1 MHTYTC
7 TCWAGCVCVCVYN
20 VNAHVNSN
28 AKLSKGVFGFKVKT
42 NWQRKSDDRTQIDRP
57 AGFGL
62 GSRFA
67 QNVRVCWNMCI
78 CTGYRTCNVFISFI
92 RCVRTFPG
100 HRNKDGAHAAL
111 SLGLGQFSCYVEV
124 STTLRKHTGRNE
136 WNKVRGGG

>member
-1 MHTYTC
+1 MHAYITC
-7 TCWAGCVCVCVYN
+7 TCWSGCVCVYN
-20 VNAHVNSN
+20 VDAHVNSN

-78 CTGYRTCNVFISFI
+78 YARDIE
-92 RCVRTFPG
+92 R
-100 HRNKDGAHAAL
+100 AM
-111 SLGLGQFSCYVEV
+111 FS
-124 STTLRKHTGRNE
+124 
-136 WNKVRGGG
+136 